1 MSFSEEVFIW
11 SLMNRAEDCKVFTN
25 LFNPAWLKSSEFKPI
40 LEEVYNFNK
49 KYGMPPSITALRSS
63 IEEKDPAIYQSRYSK
78 VIDRIENIT
87 PKPELAD
94 MVMALDK
101 AKEVAI
107 SWSLRE
113 LIQSPVFNNL
123 GQQDRGHDQMQLI
136 NSWIRQFSDTG
147 EEIEMN
153 IQEAVKYLQIQK
165 GWQSR
170 DMNIPCGI
178 KVIDR
183 MLGGGL
189 RPKNLGIILAPT
201 GGGKSFCLTLMAKK
215 IATIEGKNVLFVTNE
230 LSMEETTERF
240 ISSLT
245 STKLEDMTVTS
256 EDDEP
261 SDVNPQ
267 ITQLS
272 KHWEYKLH
280 ERLRLWEVRREISTD
295 EIESHL
301 SKLRGLYGWKPDVII
316 IDYME
321 RMKPT
326 VTGGRRDQSW
336 SWYGLIAKDL
346 CRVSK
351 AHNVVVWTAAQ
362 LNRSGQNTANMID
375 LTTAQGSIQHAQ
387 EAAAVIAVR
396 IMSTPDGEGKIMGF
410 QCFKARHAKKF
421 EREVYYEVDVG
432 KMIITDNEKKRPQY
446 KTKKK
451 DDDEEKEIP
460 REEYVDNRGK
470 HIKGG

>member
-1 MSFSEEVFIW
+1 
-11 SLMNRAEDCKVFTN
+11 MNRAEDCK
-25 LFNPAWLKSSEFKPI
+25 LFATLFSPAWLKSPELRPI

-49 KYGMPPSITALRSS
+49 KYGLPPSLTALRKS

-78 VIDRIENIT
+78 AIDRIENIT
-87 PKPELAD
+87 PKPELSD
-94 MVMALDK
+94 MIMSLEI

-113 LIQSPVFNNL
+113 LVSAPSFSKL
-123 GQQDRGHDQMQLI
+123 GELNRGHDQMQLI
-136 NSWIRQFSDTG
+136 TSWVRQFQNTG

-153 IQEAVKYLQIQK
+153 IQEAVKYLQVQK

-201 GGGKSFCLTLMAKK
+201 GGGKSFCLTIIAKK
-215 IATIEGKNVLFVTNE
+215 MSTVEDKNVFFITNE

-245 STKLEDMTVTS
+245 STKLEELTVTT
-256 EDDEP
+256 EDDTP
-261 SDVNPQ
+261 PDVNPQ
-267 ITQLS
+267 LTQLS

-295 EIESHL
+295 DIEAML
-301 SKLRGLYGWKPDVII
+301 SKLRGLYGWKPDILV

-346 CRVSK
+346 CRVAK
-351 AHNVVVWTAAQ
+351 AHNIVVWTAAQ
-362 LNRSGQNTANMID
+362 LNRAGQKHENMID

-387 EAAAVIAVR
+387 EAAAVVAVR
-396 IMSTPDGEGKIMGF
+396 IMPTPDGEGQLMGF

-421 EREVYYEVDVG
+421 QKEVCYEVDVG
-432 KMIITDNEKKRPQY
+432 KMIITDNEKKRPSF
-446 KTKKK
+446 KTKKDEP
-451 DDDEEKEIP
+451 DDHEPEGYTDDK
-460 REEYVDNRGK
+460 GK
-470 HIKGG
+470 TR